1 MVKIKS
7 FSVGNGDMFYIRH
20 NSSNFTIIDCN
31 LNIDRRE
38 AIMNEICMDADGK
51 DIRRFISTHPDED
64 HFHGIEYL
72 DSRNPIINFY
82 CVKNKAIKDIETDS
96 FKKYCELRDGNKAY
110 YLYQGCSRKW
120 MNENGPDDNGK
131 EIGSAGINILW
142 PDTDNQE
149 FKDALAN
156 VNLGKE
162 SNNISPIIK
171 YSQQN
176 GIDVLWFG
184 DMEHDFMDLIKEA
197 LSMGFANAAIM
208 DTKELVFVPEYRQF
222 CEDNLCGNYNLV
234 PACPPACGTVEE
246 MHEKAL
252 KYEKALVLQ
261 TILKD
266 PVMDPV
272 LFKQAKHAQNILT
285 EQLARQMQEAG
296 KEDILI
302 MSAGPYKNCS
312 CMSAYSV
319 DAQKMADAVGMVCWA
334 DDSDVRFFTQ
344 ILFHKD

>member
-1 MVKIKS
+1 
-7 FSVGNGDMFYIRH
+7 
-20 NSSNFTIIDCN
+20 
-31 LNIDRRE
+31 
-38 AIMNEICMDADGK
+38 
-51 DIRRFISTHPDED
+51 
-64 HFHGIEYL
+64 
-72 DSRNPIINFY
+72 
-82 CVKNKAIKDIETDS
+82 
-96 FKKYCELRDGNKAY
+96 
-110 YLYQGCSRKW
+110 
-120 MNENGPDDNGK
+120 
-131 EIGSAGINILW
+131 
-142 PDTDNQE
+142 
-149 FKDALAN
+149 
-156 VNLGKE
+156 
-162 SNNISPIIK
+162 
-171 YSQQN
+171 
-176 GIDVLWFG
+176 
-184 DMEHDFMDLIKEA
+184 MDLIKEA

-208 DTKELVFVPEYRQF
+208 DTKDLVFVPVYRQF

-252 KYEKALVLQ
+252 KYEKALILQ

-285 EQLARQMQEAG
+285 EQLDKWMQENG
-296 KEDILI
+296 KEDVLI

-344 ILFHKD
+344 ILFHED

>member
-1 MVKIKS
+1 
-7 FSVGNGDMFYIRH
+7 
-20 NSSNFTIIDCN
+20 
-31 LNIDRRE
+31 
-38 AIMNEICMDADGK
+38 
-51 DIRRFISTHPDED
+51 
-64 HFHGIEYL
+64 
-72 DSRNPIINFY
+72 
-82 CVKNKAIKDIETDS
+82 
-96 FKKYCELRDGNKAY
+96 
-110 YLYQGCSRKW
+110 
-120 MNENGPDDNGK
+120 
-131 EIGSAGINILW
+131 
-142 PDTDNQE
+142 
-149 FKDALAN
+149 
-156 VNLGKE
+156 
-162 SNNISPIIK
+162 
-171 YSQQN
+171 
-176 GIDVLWFG
+176 
-184 DMEHDFMDLIKEA
+184 MDLIKEA

-208 DTKELVFVPEYRQF
+208 DTKDLVFVPEYRQF

-285 EQLARQMQEAG
+285 EQLAKWMQENG
-296 KEDILI
+296 KEDVLI

-319 DAQKMADAVGMVCWA
+319 DAQKMADSVGMVCWA

-344 ILFHKD
+344 ILFHEDQK

>member
-1 MVKIKS
+1 
-7 FSVGNGDMFYIRH
+7 
-20 NSSNFTIIDCN
+20 
-31 LNIDRRE
+31 
-38 AIMNEICMDADGK
+38 
-51 DIRRFISTHPDED
+51 
-64 HFHGIEYL
+64 
-72 DSRNPIINFY
+72 
-82 CVKNKAIKDIETDS
+82 
-96 FKKYCELRDGNKAY
+96 
-110 YLYQGCSRKW
+110 
-120 MNENGPDDNGK
+120 
-131 EIGSAGINILW
+131 
-142 PDTDNQE
+142 
-149 FKDALAN
+149 
-156 VNLGKE
+156 
-162 SNNISPIIK
+162 
-171 YSQQN
+171 
-176 GIDVLWFG
+176 
-184 DMEHDFMDLIKEA
+184 MDLIKEA

-208 DTKELVFVPEYRQF
+208 DTKDLVFVPEYRQF

-246 MHEKAL
+246 MHEKAM

-261 TILKD
+261 TVLKD

-344 ILFHKD
+344 ILFHEDTLDPFYSEQNMASIHKSIQQINDGKIVSKTLDELEQMENN

>member
-1 MVKIKS
+1 
-7 FSVGNGDMFYIRH
+7 
-20 NSSNFTIIDCN
+20 
-31 LNIDRRE
+31 
-38 AIMNEICMDADGK
+38 
-51 DIRRFISTHPDED
+51 
-64 HFHGIEYL
+64 
-72 DSRNPIINFY
+72 
-82 CVKNKAIKDIETDS
+82 
-96 FKKYCELRDGNKAY
+96 
-110 YLYQGCSRKW
+110 
-120 MNENGPDDNGK
+120 
-131 EIGSAGINILW
+131 
-142 PDTDNQE
+142 
-149 FKDALAN
+149 
-156 VNLGKE
+156 
-162 SNNISPIIK
+162 
-171 YSQQN
+171 
-176 GIDVLWFG
+176 
-184 DMEHDFMDLIKEA
+184 MDLIKEA

-208 DTKELVFVPEYRQF
+208 NTKDLVFVPEYRQF

-266 PVMDPV
+266 PIMDPV

-285 EQLARQMQEAG
+285 EQLAKWMQENG
-296 KEDILI
+296 KEDVLI

-344 ILFHKD
+344 ILFHEDTLDPFYSEQNMASIHKSIQQINDGKIVSKTIDELEQMENN

>member
-1 MVKIKS
+1 
-7 FSVGNGDMFYIRH
+7 
-20 NSSNFTIIDCN
+20 
-31 LNIDRRE
+31 
-38 AIMNEICMDADGK
+38 
-51 DIRRFISTHPDED
+51 
-64 HFHGIEYL
+64 
-72 DSRNPIINFY
+72 
-82 CVKNKAIKDIETDS
+82 
-96 FKKYCELRDGNKAY
+96 
-110 YLYQGCSRKW
+110 
-120 MNENGPDDNGK
+120 
-131 EIGSAGINILW
+131 
-142 PDTDNQE
+142 
-149 FKDALAN
+149 
-156 VNLGKE
+156 
-162 SNNISPIIK
+162 
-171 YSQQN
+171 
-176 GIDVLWFG
+176 
-184 DMEHDFMDLIKEA
+184 MDLIKEA
-197 LSMGFANAAIM
+197 LSMGFADAAIM
-208 DTKELVFVPEYRQF
+208 DTKDLVFVPEYRQF

-246 MHEKAL
+246 MQAKAL

-261 TILKD
+261 TVLKD

-344 ILFHKD
+344 ILFHEDTLDPFYSEQNMASIHKSIQQINDGKIVSKTIDELEQMENN